1 MLNNLVLPKIEVE
14 ASSRNYGHF
23 VISPLESG
31 YGITLGNSLRR
42 VLLSSLPGAAVTSI
56 SVSGVHHEFSTI
68 DYVLEDAT
76 RLILN
81 VKQVRFK
88 STSAEPVRISVE
100 VYNEG
105 PVTAGDLNCPPEVE
119 IVNPDLYLLFA
130 DSNDVDLDIE
140 MVVERGRG
148 YSPAEERM
156 HLPLGEIPVDAIFSP
171 VKKASYRVERTR
183 IGQQTDYDKLNLEV
197 WTDGTISPED
207 SMRQAADILVQHL
220 SVFVGASTVMVEQPE
235 EEEESIPSRVAE
247 APIEELELT
256 VRAYNCLKRAGITR
270 IGEILKRMEK
280 GEDEMLAIR
289 NFGKKSL
296 DELVEKLGEK
306 GYMNVIGVDLSAYLG
321 GGNGAEILTETAEA
335 VEAVDEAAEAVEA
348 VDEAAEA
355 VETVDEAA
363 EAVETVNEA
372 AEAVETVNEAAEA
385 VETVN
390 EAAEAVETVDET
402 G

>member
-1 MLNNLVLPKIEVE
+1 MLNNLVLPKIIVE
-14 ASSRNYGHF
+14 ASSRNYGRF

-220 SVFVGASTVMVEQPE
+220 SVFVGTSTVMVEQPE

-335 VEAVDEAAEAVEA
+335 VEAVN
-348 VDEAAEA
+348 EAAEA

-363 EAVETVNEA
+363 EAVETV
-372 AEAVETVNEAAEA
+372 
-385 VETVN
+385 
-390 EAAEAVETVDET
+390 DET

>member
-220 SVFVGASTVMVEQPE
+220 SVFVGTSTVMVEQPE

-335 VEAVDEAAEAVEA
+335 VEAVDEAAEAVE
-348 VDEAAEA
+348 
-355 VETVDEAA
+355 
-363 EAVETVNEA
+363 TVNEA

-390 EAAEAVETVDET
+390 EAAEAVETVDEAAEAVETVDEAAEAVETVDET

>member
-1 MLNNLVLPKIEVE
+1 LLNNLVLPKIEVE

-56 SVSGVHHEFSTI
+56 RVRDVHHEFSTI
-68 DYVLEDAT
+68 DHVQEDAT

-81 VKQVRFK
+81 VKQIRFTT
-88 STSAEPVRISVE
+88 TSADPVRIYVE
-100 VYNEG
+100 VSHEG

-140 MVVERGRG
+140 MIVERGRG
-148 YSPAEERM
+148 YSPAEERPQ
-156 HLPLGEIPVDAIFSP
+156 LPVGEIPVDAIFSP

-207 SMRQAADILVQHL
+207 SVQQAADILVQHL
-220 SVFVGASTVMVEQPE
+220 SLLVDTHTPVVEPPVEQE
-235 EEEESIPSRVAE
+235 EGIPSRVADT
-247 APIEELELT
+247 PIEELELT
-256 VRAYNCLKRAGITR
+256 VRAYNCLKRAGITK
-270 IGEILKRMEK
+270 IGEILIRMEK
-280 GEDEMLAIR
+280 GEEEMLAIR

-296 DELVEKLGEK
+296 DELVEKLSAK
-306 GYMNVIGVDLSAYLG
+306 SYIPVSGVDLSAYLSG
-321 GGNGAEILTETAEA
+321 DNGADSTAREPEVSAAETIETAE
-335 VEAVDEAAEAVEA
+335 EA
-348 VDEAAEA
+348 
-355 VETVDEAA
+355 
-363 EAVETVNEA
+363 
-372 AEAVETVNEAAEA
+372 
-385 VETVN
+385 
-390 EAAEAVETVDET
+390 